1 LNKLIGMLISKLSGC
16 QCFIKDLTGGHM
28 LMKSQNAVL
37 IMMMVMLLL
46 FGACKKAP
54 EVTHAI
60 ASRSDAS
67 CLSCH
72 QSGINGA
79 PITKHPKY
87 ADCLRCHKEAAR
99 NKTKGEKESP
109 AQPDVSP

>member
-1 LNKLIGMLISKLSGC
+1 
-16 QCFIKDLTGGHM
+16 
-28 LMKSQNAVL
+28 MKSQNAVL
-37 IMMMVMLLL
+37 IIMMAMLLV

-54 EVTHAI
+54 EVTHPI

-79 PITKHPKY
+79 PVTKHPKY
-87 ADCLRCHKEAAR
+87 PDCLRCHKEADR
-99 NKTKGEKESP
+99 NKTKGEKENP
-109 AQPDVSP
+109 AQPGVRP